1 MGEGGVFT
9 LLLQLVLVL
18 FVAKICSAI
27 LYRLGQ
33 PEVLGEI
40 IAGIILGPSVLNILK
55 PNIVFEFIA
64 EFGVI
69 LLLFEVGLET
79 DVRTL
84 MGVGKGVGL
93 IALGDI
99 LLPFA
104 MGTMVGY
111 LLKLGHLGAFYLGAV
126 FMATSIGV
134 SVRVL
139 SDLDRMDAPESRAVL
154 CTAICDDIVSMLLI
168 TILFGLLETGSLK
181 PIIILRTILTS
192 TAFILLTLFLGSK
205 ALPRLMTALNRIP
218 MRGTLLSFALFLGI
232 STAYI
237 ANLIGLAPI
246 MGAFI
251 AGMLLAESKEKE
263 VIIDDLTPLSHVLT
277 PMFFVLIGA
286 AVDVKSIPHLL
297 PLALLFI
304 LAAIASKTLGCS
316 STSLLAGFKG
326 SQALIIG
333 LSMIPRGEVGL
344 ILARKGVDIGLINQN
359 LYALIVFMVLGTTL
373 AAPLLLRFLIK
384 REEEAEGEN

>member
-1 MGEGGVFT
+1 MGEGGVFI

-40 IAGIILGPSVLNILK
+40 IAGIILGPSILNILK
-55 PNIVFEFIA
+55 PNIVFEFVA

-79 DVRTL
+79 DIRAL
-84 MGVGKGVGL
+84 MGVGKGVAL
-93 IALGDI
+93 IAIGDI
-99 LLPFA
+99 LLPLA
-104 MGTMVGY
+104 MGVLVGY

-126 FMATSIGV
+126 FTATSIGV

-139 SDLDRMDAPESRAVL
+139 SDLDRIDAPESRAVL

-181 PIIILRTILTS
+181 PLIILRTVLTS

-205 ALPRLMTALNRIP
+205 AVPRLMTALNRIP

-237 ANLIGLAPI
+237 ASLIGLAPI

-251 AGMLLAESKEKE
+251 AGMLLAESREKE
-263 VIIDDLTPLSHVLT
+263 VIVDDLTPLSHVLT

-286 AVDVKSIPHLL
+286 AVDVKSIPHLI

-304 LAAIASKTLGCS
+304 LIAIASKTLGCG

-344 ILARKGVDIGLINQN
+344 ILAKKGVDVGLIDQN

-373 AAPLLLRFLIK
+373 AAPLLLRLLIK
-384 REEEAEGEN
+384 HEEAEGS

>member
-40 IAGIILGPSVLNILK
+40 IAGIILGPSILNVLK
-55 PNIVFEFIA
+55 PNIVFEFVA

-93 IALGDI
+93 IAVGDI
-99 LLPFA
+99 LLPLA
-104 MGTMVGY
+104 MGALVGY

-126 FMATSIGV
+126 FTATSIGV

-168 TILFGLLETGSLK
+168 TILFGLLEMGSLK
-181 PIIILRTILTS
+181 PLIILRTVLTS
-192 TAFILLTLFLGSK
+192 TAFIILTLLLGSK
-205 ALPRLMTALNRIP
+205 ALPRLMAALNRIP

-237 ANLIGLAPI
+237 ASLIGLAPI
-246 MGAFI
+246 IGAFI
-251 AGMLLAESKEKE
+251 AGMLLAESREKE
-263 VIIDDLTPLSHVLT
+263 IIVDDLTPLSHVLT

-286 AVDVKSIPHLL
+286 AVDVKSIPHLI

-304 LAAIASKTLGCS
+304 LIAIASKTLGCG

-344 ILARKGVDIGLINQN
+344 ILARKGVEVGLIDQN

-373 AAPLLLRFLIK
+373 AAPLLLRLLIK
-384 REEEAEGEN
+384 HEGETEGES

>member
-1 MGEGGVFT
+1 MGEGGVFI

-40 IAGIILGPSVLNILK
+40 IAGIILGPSILNILK
-55 PNIVFEFIA
+55 PNIVFEFVA

-79 DVRTL
+79 DLRAL
-84 MGVGKGVGL
+84 MGVGRGVSL
-93 IALGDI
+93 IAVGDI
-99 LLPFA
+99 LLPLA
-104 MGTMVGY
+104 MGTLVGY

-126 FMATSIGV
+126 FTATSIGV

-181 PIIILRTILTS
+181 PLIILRTVLTS
-192 TAFILLTLFLGSK
+192 TAFILLTLLLGSK
-205 ALPRLMTALNRIP
+205 ALPRLMAALNRIP

-237 ANLIGLAPI
+237 ASLIGLAPI
-246 MGAFI
+246 IGAFI
-251 AGMLLAESKEKE
+251 AGMLLAESREKE
-263 VIIDDLTPLSHVLT
+263 VIVDDLTSLSHVLT

-286 AVDVKSIPHLL
+286 AVDVRSIPHLI

-304 LAAIASKTLGCS
+304 LIAVASKTLGCG

-344 ILARKGVDIGLINQN
+344 ILARRGVDVGLIDQN

-373 AAPLLLRFLIK
+373 AAPLLLRLLIK
-384 REEEAEGEN
+384 HEETEGES

>member
-18 FVAKICSAI
+18 FVAKICSAV
-27 LYRLGQ
+27 LYHFGQ

-40 IAGIILGPSVLNILK
+40 IAGIILGPSILNILR

-79 DVRTL
+79 DLRTL
-84 MGVGKGVGL
+84 IGVGRGLGL

-104 MGTMVGY
+104 LGTLMGY
-111 LLKLGHLGAFYLGAV
+111 ALRLGHFASLYLGAV
-126 FMATSIGV
+126 FTATSIGV

-139 SDLDRMDAPESRAVL
+139 SDLDHMDAPESRAVL

-168 TILFGLLETGSLK
+168 AILFGLLETGSLK
-181 PIIILRTILTS
+181 PLIILRTVLTS
-192 TAFILLTLFLGSK
+192 TAFIILTLLLGSK
-205 ALPRLMTALNRIP
+205 ALPRLMTALTRIP

-237 ANLIGLAPI
+237 AKLIGLAPI

-263 VIIDDLTPLSHVLT
+263 IIIDDLTPLSHVLT

-286 AVDVKSIPHLL
+286 AVDVRSITHLL

-304 LAAIASKTLGCS
+304 LVAIASKTLGCG

-344 ILARKGVDIGLINQN
+344 ILARKGVEAGIIDQN

-373 AAPLLLRFLIK
+373 AAPLLLRFLIR
-384 REEEAEGEN
+384 REEEQL

>member
-18 FVAKICSAI
+18 FVAKICSAV
-27 LYRLGQ
+27 LYRFGQ

-40 IAGIILGPSVLNILK
+40 IAGIILGPSILNILK

-79 DVRTL
+79 DLRTL
-84 MGVGKGVGL
+84 IGVGRGLGL

-104 MGTMVGY
+104 VGTLMGY
-111 LLKLGHLGAFYLGAV
+111 ALRLGQFSSLYLGAV
-126 FMATSIGV
+126 FTATSIGV

-139 SDLDRMDAPESRAVL
+139 SDLDHMDAPESRAVL

-168 TILFGLLETGSLK
+168 AILFGLLETGSLK
-181 PIIILRTILTS
+181 PLIILRTVLTS
-192 TAFILLTLFLGSK
+192 TAFIILTLLLGSK
-205 ALPRLMTALNRIP
+205 ALPRLMTALTRIP

-263 VIIDDLTPLSHVLT
+263 IIIDDLTPLSHVLT

-286 AVDVKSIPHLL
+286 AVDVRFIPHLL

-304 LAAIASKTLGCS
+304 LVAIASKTLGCG

-344 ILARKGVDIGLINQN
+344 ILARKGVEAGLINQN

-373 AAPLLLRFLIK
+373 AAPLLLRFLIR
-384 REEEAEGEN
+384 REEEEEQL

>member
-18 FVAKICSAI
+18 FVAKICSAV

-40 IAGIILGPSVLNILK
+40 VAGIILGPSILNILK
-55 PNIVFEFIA
+55 PNIVFEFVA

-79 DVRTL
+79 DIRAL
-84 MGVGKGVGL
+84 MGVGKGVAL
-93 IALGDI
+93 IAIGDI
-99 LLPFA
+99 LLPLA
-104 MGTMVGY
+104 MGVLVGY

-126 FMATSIGV
+126 FTATSIGV

-139 SDLDRMDAPESRAVL
+139 SDLDRIDAPESRAVL

-181 PIIILRTILTS
+181 PLIILRTVLTS

-205 ALPRLMTALNRIP
+205 AVPRLMTALNRIP

-237 ANLIGLAPI
+237 ASLIGLAPI

-251 AGMLLAESKEKE
+251 AGMLLAESREKE
-263 VIIDDLTPLSHVLT
+263 VIVDDLTPLSHVLT

-286 AVDVKSIPHLL
+286 AVDVKSIPHLI

-304 LAAIASKTLGCS
+304 LIAIASKTLGCGF
-316 STSLLAGFKG
+316 TSLLAGFKG

-344 ILARKGVDIGLINQN
+344 ILARRGVEAGLIDQN

-373 AAPLLLRFLIK
+373 AAPLLLRLLIK
-384 REEEAEGEN
+384 HEEAEGS

>member
-18 FVAKICSAI
+18 FVAKICSAV

-40 IAGIILGPSVLNILK
+40 IAGIILGPSILNILK
-55 PNIVFEFIA
+55 PNIVFEFVA

-79 DVRTL
+79 DLRTL
-84 MGVGKGVGL
+84 MGVGRGVGL
-93 IALGDI
+93 IAVGDI
-99 LLPFA
+99 LLPLA
-104 MGTMVGY
+104 MGALVGY

-126 FMATSIGV
+126 FTATSIGV

-181 PIIILRTILTS
+181 PLIILRTVLTS
-192 TAFILLTLFLGSK
+192 TAFIFLTLLLGSK

-218 MRGTLLSFALFLGI
+218 MRGTLLSFALFL
-232 STAYI
+232 
-237 ANLIGLAPI
+237 
-246 MGAFI
+246 
-251 AGMLLAESKEKE
+251 
-263 VIIDDLTPLSHVLT
+263 
-277 PMFFVLIGA
+277 
-286 AVDVKSIPHLL
+286 
-297 PLALLFI
+297 
-304 LAAIASKTLGCS
+304 
-316 STSLLAGFKG
+316 
-326 SQALIIG
+326 
-333 LSMIPRGEVGL
+333 
-344 ILARKGVDIGLINQN
+344 
-359 LYALIVFMVLGTTL
+359 
-373 AAPLLLRFLIK
+373 
-384 REEEAEGEN
+384 

>member
-1 MGEGGVFT
+1 MGEGGVFI

-40 IAGIILGPSVLNILK
+40 IAGIILGPSILNILK
-55 PNIVFEFIA
+55 PNIVFEFVA

-79 DVRTL
+79 DLRAL
-84 MGVGKGVGL
+84 MGVGRGVSL
-93 IALGDI
+93 IAVGDI
-99 LLPFA
+99 LLPLA
-104 MGTMVGY
+104 MGTLVGY

-126 FMATSIGV
+126 FTATSIGV

-181 PIIILRTILTS
+181 PLIILRTVLTS
-192 TAFILLTLFLGSK
+192 TAFILLTLLLGSK
-205 ALPRLMTALNRIP
+205 ALPRLMAALNRIP

-237 ANLIGLAPI
+237 ASLIGLAPI
-246 MGAFI
+246 IGAFI
-251 AGMLLAESKEKE
+251 AGMLLAESREKE
-263 VIIDDLTPLSHVLT
+263 VIVDDLTPLSHVLT

-286 AVDVKSIPHLL
+286 AVDVKSIPHLI

-304 LAAIASKTLGCS
+304 LIAIASKTLGCG

-344 ILARKGVDIGLINQN
+344 ILARRGVDVGLIDQN

-373 AAPLLLRFLIK
+373 AAPLLLRLLIK
-384 REEEAEGEN
+384 HEETEGES

>member
-40 IAGIILGPSVLNILK
+40 IAGIILGPSILNILK
-55 PNIVFEFIA
+55 PNIVFEFVA

-93 IALGDI
+93 IAVGDI
-99 LLPFA
+99 LLPLA
-104 MGTMVGY
+104 MGALVGY

-126 FMATSIGV
+126 FTATSIGV

-168 TILFGLLETGSLK
+168 TILFGLLEMGSLK
-181 PIIILRTILTS
+181 PLIILRTVLTS
-192 TAFILLTLFLGSK
+192 TAFIILTLLLGSK
-205 ALPRLMTALNRIP
+205 ALPRLMAALNRIP

-237 ANLIGLAPI
+237 ASLIGLAPI
-246 MGAFI
+246 IGAFI
-251 AGMLLAESKEKE
+251 AGMLLAESREKE
-263 VIIDDLTPLSHVLT
+263 IIVDDLTPLSHVLT

-286 AVDVKSIPHLL
+286 AVDVKSIPHLI

-304 LAAIASKTLGCS
+304 LIAIASKTLGCG

-344 ILARKGVDIGLINQN
+344 ILARKGVEVGLIDQN

-373 AAPLLLRFLIK
+373 AAPLLLRLLIK
-384 REEEAEGEN
+384 HEEETEGES

>member
-1 MGEGGVFT
+1 MGEGGVFI

-55 PNIVFEFIA
+55 PNIVFEFVA

-79 DVRTL
+79 DVRAL

-99 LLPFA
+99 LLPFT
-104 MGTMVGY
+104 MGTLVGY
-111 LLKLGHLGAFYLGAV
+111 LLKLEHLGAFYLGAV

-154 CTAICDDIVSMLLI
+154 CTAICDDIVSMLFI
-168 TILFGLLETGSLK
+168 TILFGLLETGSLR
-181 PIIILRTILTS
+181 PLIILRTILTS

-237 ANLIGLAPI
+237 ASLIGLAPI

-304 LAAIASKTLGCS
+304 LVAIASKTLGCG

-344 ILARKGVDIGLINQN
+344 ILARKGVDVGLINQN

-373 AAPLLLRFLIK
+373 AAPLLLKFLIK
-384 REEEAEGEN
+384 RGEETEGES